1 MLKLIKYRVGGLG
14 MCLSGYTE
22 EIALCGNTPP
32 IVLDLAGFVV
42 PNAVITPYGQCP
54 PEVVSPIPITTNNA
68 PHVFKNVNL
77 IAGDNIFT
85 LPASASSPVGMFQ
98 VTIRDSVGSDV
109 STRVLSI
116 SNTQIKI
123 TPVVPIDGV
132 FIFVTPMATST

>member
-1 MLKLIKYRVGGLG
+1 MEINCNATAEYL
-14 MCLSGYTE
+14 LSQ
-22 EIALCGNTPP
+22 AQPP
-32 IVLDLAGFVV
+32 IVYPL
-42 PNAVITPYGQCP
+42 PINITLK
-54 PEVVSPIPITTNNA
+54 

-77 IAGDNIFT
+77 IAGENTFT